1 MAKFLDLNGLE
12 TFLAKVKDWV
22 NTLVNSTKSSL
33 QSSINNKVDK
43 TTTVNGHPLNGNV
56 TVTKSDVSLGNVT
69 NDAQVKRSEMGV
81 ASGVATLGSDG
92 KLTSAQLPAFKSV
105 NGTSVVGS
113 GTITIDL
120 TLYKVVE
127 ELPKS
132 GIDSTKIYLV
142 KSAGSGESN
151 IYTEYMYV
159 NSKWEK
165 LGEHKSDVDL
175 TPYVKFTDVATSS
188 KAGAMSS
195 TDKAKLDGIAT
206 GANKTTVDS
215 SLSTTSTN
223 PVQNKVINSS
233 FSRIQPRYSFSTSDD
248 APYNY
253 IHLFRIANKSNYSG
267 IKTEVVLKS
276 RYHAATIYI
285 DITTSNVAYG
295 SGKSSITITKDIP
308 NGRTCDLYYK
318 ETVQTSNYNYYDIYY
333 KSGAWN
339 SGCYELVSAN
349 GLSKLLFENKST
361 ALDALP
367 SGYVTISSTPVGGNS
382 SSATKL
388 QTARKINGT
397 NFDGSADITTAN
409 WGTSRTLTI
418 GNSGKSVNGSG
429 NVSWSLSEIGAAASS
444 HIHSIS
450 NITNLQSTLDGKAA
464 SSHTHAASQVT
475 GLTANRALVSDSSGH
490 PAVSAV
496 TSTELGYL
504 DGVTSSI
511 QTQLNGKAA
520 SSHSHSAF
528 GGATSSA
535 AGSAGFVP
543 APAAGNQ
550 SKYLRGDG
558 TWQVPTNT
566 TYGLATT
573 SANGLL
579 RQLNGSTSQYMRG
592 DGTWATPPNTVYT
605 HPTSPGN
612 KHIPSGGSS
621 GQILRWSADG
631 TAVWGNDNN
640 TTYSAGTGLSLSGT
654 TFNLDQATSSE
665 RGGIKIGFPKSDKNY
680 PVALNENGQAYV
692 NVPWTDT
699 NTVYTHPSYTSRSS
713 GLYKITVDSTGH
725 VSAATAVSKSDI
737 TALGIPGSDTNT
749 TYSIAT
755 ASTAG
760 LVKPVSVITKP
771 TLQSVTTT
779 AGRYYQV
786 QMSSDGNMFV
796 NVPWIDTN
804 TTYSLPLAASY
815 TRGGIKIG
823 YTSTTNNRAVQ
834 LSSEKAYVNIPTATS
849 SITGLMSS
857 TLVSKLNGIAS
868 GATAD
873 SAIPTSVINAL
884 N

>member
-113 GTITIDL
+113 GNITIDL

-142 KSAGSGESN
+142 KSSNSGESD

-195 TDKAKLDGIAT
+195 TDKAKLDGIAP
-206 GANKTTVDS
+206 GAN
-215 SLSTTSTN
+215 N
-223 PVQNKVINSS
+223 
-233 FSRIQPRYSFSTSDD
+233 
-248 APYNY
+248 
-253 IHLFRIANKSNYSG
+253 
-267 IKTEVVLKS
+267 
-276 RYHAATIYI
+276 
-285 DITTSNVAYG
+285 
-295 SGKSSITITKDIP
+295 
-308 NGRTCDLYYK
+308 
-318 ETVQTSNYNYYDIYY
+318 
-333 KSGAWN
+333 
-339 SGCYELVSAN
+339 
-349 GLSKLLFENKST
+349 
-361 ALDALP
+361 
-367 SGYVTISSTPVGGNS
+367 
-382 SSATKL
+382 
-388 QTARKINGT
+388 
-397 NFDGSADITTAN
+397 
-409 WGTSRTLTI
+409 
-418 GNSGKSVNGSG
+418 
-429 NVSWSLSEIGAAASS
+429 
-444 HIHSIS
+444 
-450 NITNLQSTLDGKAA
+450 
-464 SSHTHAASQVT
+464 
-475 GLTANRALVSDSSGH
+475 
-490 PAVSAV
+490 
-496 TSTELGYL
+496 
-504 DGVTSSI
+504 
-511 QTQLNGKAA
+511 
-520 SSHSHSAF
+520 
-528 GGATSSA
+528 
-535 AGSAGFVP
+535 
-543 APAAGNQ
+543 
-550 SKYLRGDG
+550 
-558 TWQVPTNT
+558 
-566 TYGLATT
+566 
-573 SANGLL
+573 
-579 RQLNGSTSQYMRG
+579 
-592 DGTWATPPNTVYT
+592 YT
-605 HPTSPGN
+605 HPTSSGN
-612 KHIPSGGSS
+612 KHIPAGGSS
-621 GQILRWSADG
+621 GQILRWASDG
-631 TAVWGNDNN
+631 TATWGNDNN
-640 TTYSAGTGLSLSGT
+640 TTYSAFKG
-654 TFNLDQATSSE
+654 ATSSAA
-665 RGGIKIGFPKSDKNY
+665 GGSG
-680 PVALNENGQAYV
+680 L
-692 NVPWTDT
+692 VPAPAQGDNSSKYLKADGTWATPP

-779 AGRYYQV
+779 AGKYYQV

-796 NVPWIDTN
+796 NVPWTDTN
-804 TTYSLPLAASY
+804 TTYSLSSLGGVGTINASGSNGLTLSASKSGTTVTVSGSVNLRDSTAASNSSTYTAGGSSKFYSVQRDKDGYLGVYVPWTDTNTVYSLPLASSG

-834 LSSEKAYVNIPTATS
+834 LSSEKAYVNIPTAS
-849 SITGLMSS
+849 SSTTGLMSS
-857 TLVSKLNGIAS
+857 TMVSKLNGIAS

-873 SAIPTSVINAL
+873 SAIPTSVINSL
-884 N
+884 S

>member
-43 TTTVNGHPLNGNV
+43 TTTVNGHPLSGNV

-142 KSAGSGESN
+142 KSASSGESN

-195 TDKAKLDGIAT
+195 TDKAKLDGIASGANKYT
-206 GANKTTVDS
+206 HPTSSGNKHIPAGGSSGQILRWASDGTATWGNDNNTTYSAFKGATSSAAGGSGLVPAPAQGDNSSKYLKADGTWQTPPNTTYSNATSSTSGLMSSTDKAKLDGIASGANKTTVDTALS
-215 SLSTTSTN
+215 STSTN
-223 PVQNKVINSS
+223 PVQNKVINS
-233 FSRIQPRYSFSTSDD
+233 
-248 APYNY
+248 
-253 IHLFRIANKSNYSG
+253 
-267 IKTEVVLKS
+267 
-276 RYHAATIYI
+276 
-285 DITTSNVAYG
+285 
-295 SGKSSITITKDIP
+295 
-308 NGRTCDLYYK
+308 
-318 ETVQTSNYNYYDIYY
+318 
-333 KSGAWN
+333 
-339 SGCYELVSAN
+339 
-349 GLSKLLFENKST
+349 
-361 ALDALP
+361 ALA
-367 SGYVTISSTPVGGNS
+367 
-382 SSATKL
+382 
-388 QTARKINGT
+388 
-397 NFDGSADITTAN
+397 
-409 WGTSRTLTI
+409 
-418 GNSGKSVNGSG
+418 
-429 NVSWSLSEIGAAASS
+429 
-444 HIHSIS
+444 
-450 NITNLQSTLDGKAA
+450 GKAN
-464 SSHTHAASQVT
+464 SSHTHTASQV
-475 GLTANRALVSDSSGH
+475 S
-490 PAVSAV
+490 
-496 TSTELGYL
+496 
-504 DGVTSSI
+504 
-511 QTQLNGKAA
+511 
-520 SSHSHSAF
+520 
-528 GGATSSA
+528 
-535 AGSAGFVP
+535 
-543 APAAGNQ
+543 
-550 SKYLRGDG
+550 
-558 TWQVPTNT
+558 
-566 TYGLATT
+566 GLAT
-573 SANGLL
+573 
-579 RQLNGSTSQYMRG
+579 
-592 DGTWATPPNTVYT
+592 V
-605 HPTSPGN
+605 
-612 KHIPSGGSS
+612 
-621 GQILRWSADG
+621 
-631 TAVWGNDNN
+631 
-640 TTYSAGTGLSLSGT
+640 
-654 TFNLDQATSSE
+654 ATSGSYNDLSNKPAAYSLPTASSTTK
-665 RGGIKIGFPKSDKNY
+665 GGILIGFTESGKNY

-796 NVPWIDTN
+796 NVPWTDTN
-804 TTYSLPLAASY
+804 TTYSLPLADSY

-873 SAIPTSVINAL
+873 SAIPSSVINAL